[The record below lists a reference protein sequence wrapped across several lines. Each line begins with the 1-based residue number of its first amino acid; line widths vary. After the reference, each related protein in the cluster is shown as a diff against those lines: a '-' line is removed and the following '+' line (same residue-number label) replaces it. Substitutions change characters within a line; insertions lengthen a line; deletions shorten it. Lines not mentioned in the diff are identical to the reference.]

1 MSLILRH
8 LHFNFEP
15 LIQIPMKVSS
25 ETSRSS
31 FNKGL
36 EELVK
41 QIDKNNGQLIC
52 IAGRPS
58 MGKSAL
64 MISIALNLAE
74 NNIPTAIFSLEMSNI
89 QIIRRLI
96 SAYSGIECE
105 KIRANNLSKEDE
117 KLLTN
122 LNETLFQFPLYIDD
136 TAGIT
141 IEEIKNKIRK
151 LNAEHNIKVIF
162 IDYLQLINCASE
174 LLSSRKDEI
183 NHILNELHQIC
194 VELDLTIVI
203 LCQRS
208 KIDDDTSRDIQDSN
222 CYKGSMNRD
231 SMRKFDVDPDYFDT
245 IAFVHRPMYYTR
257 GYHSGEWSGKEE
269 PISIIIDKIQ
279 TDKREEFE
287 LIYNR
292 NIAKIY

>member
-1 MSLILRH
+1 M
-8 LHFNFEP
+8 
-15 LIQIPMKVSS
+15 
-25 ETSRSS
+25 RSYI
-31 FNKGL
+31 
-36 EELVK
+36 EL
-41 QIDKNNGQLIC
+41 
-52 IAGRPS
+52 
-58 MGKSAL
+58 
-64 MISIALNLAE
+64 
-74 NNIPTAIFSLEMSNI
+74 
-89 QIIRRLI
+89 
-96 SAYSGIECE
+96 
-105 KIRANNLSKEDE
+105 
-117 KLLTN
+117 
-122 LNETLFQFPLYIDD
+122 TLFQFPLYIDD
-136 TAGIT
+136 TAGIK

-194 VELDLTIVI
+194 VELDMTIVI
-203 LCQRS
+203 LCRRS
-208 KIDDDTSRDIQDSN
+208 KIDEDTSKDIQDSN

-279 TDKREEFE
+279 TGKRKKFE